1 MKTDTNV
8 TTVRTTKMTPRE
20 WQKNLIKEDEITKYL
35 DNQGKDFIDEEA
47 IEDTIQRNNRASTDR
62 IREIIKSAHNIK
74 LMDSEDVA
82 ALLSV
87 TDPAVKEE
95 VFAAAR
101 EIKTKVYDN
110 RVVTFAPL
118 YCGSK
123 CINRCTYCGFR
134 CDNEAIDRRVLTMDE
149 IEAEARVLACTIGH
163 KRLVLVYGE
172 HPETDADYIA
182 ESMKRVYA
190 IKEKVRNGV
199 GEIRRVN
206 INAAPLPIRDLVKLH
221 EAGIGTYQ
229 VFQETYHRPTYRSV
243 HPEGTLKGNYRW
255 RLYALHRAMDA
266 GIDDVAVGALFGLY
280 DWKFEVMG
288 LVAHARDLEKRFG
301 LGPHT
306 VSVPRLEP
314 AAGTDFSWVK
324 HRVSDEDFRYL
335 IAVIRL
341 AIPYAGLIVTNREKP
356 DMIRSVIKM
365 CTQRDADT
373 RVGIGAYTEAFP
385 ETDAPQNTE
394 SSFGA
399 ESSDKADDGGQKE
412 EIQQF
417 LLGDTRSLDAII
429 RELASMGH
437 IVSFCTAGYR
447 CGRTGKK
454 IMDALE
460 SGREGCFCKL
470 NAVLTFQEWLEDFAS
485 PETKRIGDE
494 IINKEMKE
502 IRARVPQDFTPEL
515 VEHLEKARARILA
528 GERDLYF

>member
-1 MKTDTNV
+1 MKDATNARKISV
-8 TTVRTTKMTPRE
+8 AE
-20 WQKNLIKEDEITKYL
+20 WQKNLIKQDEIDRYL
-35 DNQGKDFIDEEA
+35 ENGKDFIDDEA
-47 IEDTIQRNNRASTDR
+47 IEAEIANNRAASPDR
-62 IREIIKSAHNIK
+62 IRAIIKKAYDIK
-74 LMDSEDVA
+74 LMDSSDVA
-82 ALLSV
+82 ALVNV
-87 TDPAVKEE
+87 TDPALKEE
-95 VFAAAR
+95 IFKAAR

-123 CINRCTYCGFR
+123 CVNKCKYCGFR
-134 CDNEAIDRRVLTMDE
+134 CDNEAIERRVLSMDE
-149 IEAEARVLACTIGH
+149 IEAEARVLATKIGH
-163 KRLVLVYGE
+163 KRLVVVYGE
-172 HPETDADYIA
+172 HPDTDADYIA
-182 ESMKRVYA
+182 ESMKRIYA
-190 IKEKVRNGV
+190 IKERVRNGV

-206 INAAPLPIRDLVKLH
+206 VNAAPLPIEGLKKLH

-229 VFQETYHRPTYRSV
+229 VFQETYHHATYRAV
-243 HPEGTLKGNYRW
+243 HPEQTLKGNFDW

-266 GIDDVAVGALFGLY
+266 GIDDVAVGALFGLA

-314 AAGTDFSWVK
+314 AADTDFSWIT
-324 HRVSDEDFRYL
+324 HWVSDEDFKFL

-356 DMIRSVIKM
+356 EMIRSVIKM

-373 RVGIGAYTEAFP
+373 RVGIGAYTEAF
-385 ETDAPQNTE
+385 
-394 SSFGA
+394 S
-399 ESSDKADDGGQKE
+399 ADDQREKT
-412 EIQQF
+412 QQF
-417 LLGDTRSLDAII
+417 ILGDTRSLDAII
-429 RELASMGH
+429 RELAEMGH

-454 IMDALE
+454 IMDALAG
-460 SGREGCFCKL
+460 GREGCFCKL

-485 PETKRIGDE
+485 PETKAIGDR
-494 IINKEMKE
+494 IIDKEMKE
-502 IRARVPQDFTPEL
+502 IRARVPSDFTEAMY
-515 VEHLEKARARILA
+515 EHLEKARDRILK

>member
-1 MKTDTNV
+1 MKHDAGV
-8 TTVRTTKMTPRE
+8 PRKQSVGEWVKTVIR
-20 WQKNLIKEDEITKYL
+20 QDEIDRYL
-35 DNQGKDFIDEEA
+35 DKGADFIDDEA
-47 IEDTIQRNNRASTDR
+47 IESDLARGKEAQAEEIRAI
-62 IREIIKSAHNIK
+62 IRKAYNIK
-74 LMDSEDVA
+74 LMDARDVA
-82 ALLSV
+82 ALVQV
-87 TDPAVKEE
+87 TDPAMKEE
-95 VFAAAR
+95 VFRAAR

-123 CINRCTYCGFR
+123 CVNACTYCGFR
-134 CDNEAIDRRVLTMDE
+134 CDNEAVERRVLSMDE
-149 IEAEARVLACTIGH
+149 IEAEARVLATQIGH
-163 KRLVLVYGE
+163 KRLVVVYGE

-182 ESMKRVYA
+182 ESMRRIYS

-206 INAAPLPIRDLVKLH
+206 VNAAPLPIEGLRKLH

-229 VFQETYHRPTYRSV
+229 VFQETYHRKTYEAV
-243 HPEGTLKGNYRW
+243 HPASTLKGNFHW

-266 GIDDVAVGALFGLY
+266 GIDDVAVGALFGLA

-306 VSVPRLEP
+306 VSVPRLES
-314 AAGTDFSWVK
+314 AAGTDFSWVQ

-335 IAVIRL
+335 IACIRL

-356 DMIRSVIKM
+356 EMLRSVIKM

-373 RVGIGAYTEAFP
+373 RVGIGAYTEAFSAS
-385 ETDAPQNTE
+385 E
-394 SSFGA
+394 
-399 ESSDKADDGGQKE
+399 QKE
-412 EIQQF
+412 ETQQF
-417 LLGDTRSLDAII
+417 MLGDTRSLDEII

-485 PETKRIGDE
+485 AETKKIGDE
-494 IINKEMKE
+494 IIDREMAE
-502 IRARVPQDFTPEL
+502 IRARVPADYSEVL
-515 VEHLEKARARILA
+515 WDHLLKARQKILA